1 MQIATVEGNLEQE
14 RKSLKLRISELER
27 KLEEATRNLDAAK
40 SAIALKDTE
49 ITTLQNNLREL
60 EELREMKEVES
71 LCYCNFSLSRSWGS
85 MTC

>member
-40 SAIALKDTE
+40 AAIALKDTE

-71 LCYCNFSLSRSWGS
+71 LCYCNFPFSRLWRS
-85 MTC
+85 MMC